1 MREEDFMKITDE
13 MIDYI
18 GILAR
23 LKVQDEERE
32 STKDELEKIINY
44 MDTLNE
50 LDTTNIEAMSHAFPV
65 KNVFRE
71 DVVEESV
78 DRDIITL
85 NAPNKKDG
93 CFKVPKAVD

>member
-1 MREEDFMKITDE
+1 MKITDDLL
-13 MIDYI
+13 DYI

-23 LKVQDEERE
+23 LDITPEERE
-32 STKDELEKIINY
+32 QDKTEISKIIDY

-50 LDTTNIEAMSHAFPV
+50 LDTTDIEAMSHAFPV

-71 DVVEESV
+71 DDVKPSV
-78 DRDIITL
+78 DREIITL

-93 CFKVPKAVD
+93 CFKVPKTVE

>member
-1 MREEDFMKITDE
+1 MKITDE
-13 MIDYI
+13 LLDYI

-23 LKVQDEERE
+23 LDITPEERE
-32 STKDELEKIINY
+32 QDKTEISKIIDY

-50 LDTTNIEAMSHAFPV
+50 LDTTDIEAMSHAFPV

-71 DVVEESV
+71 DDVKPSV
-78 DRDIITL
+78 DREMITL

-93 CFKVPKAVD
+93 CFKVPKTVE

>member
-1 MREEDFMKITDE
+1 MKITDDLL
-13 MIDYI
+13 DYI

-23 LKVQDEERE
+23 LDITSEERE
-32 STKDELEKIINY
+32 QDKTEISKIIDY

-50 LDTTNIEAMSHAFPV
+50 LDTTDIEAMSHAFPV

-71 DVVEESV
+71 DVVKPSV
-78 DRDIITL
+78 DREVITF

-93 CFKVPKAVD
+93 CFKVPKTVE

>member
-1 MREEDFMKITDE
+1 MKITDE
-13 MIDYI
+13 LLDYI

-23 LKVQDEERE
+23 LDITPEERE
-32 STKDELEKIINY
+32 QDKTEISKIIDY

-50 LDTTNIEAMSHAFPV
+50 LDTTDIEAMSHAFPV

-71 DVVEESV
+71 DDVKPSV
-78 DRDIITL
+78 DREIITL

-93 CFKVPKAVD
+93 CFKVPKTVE